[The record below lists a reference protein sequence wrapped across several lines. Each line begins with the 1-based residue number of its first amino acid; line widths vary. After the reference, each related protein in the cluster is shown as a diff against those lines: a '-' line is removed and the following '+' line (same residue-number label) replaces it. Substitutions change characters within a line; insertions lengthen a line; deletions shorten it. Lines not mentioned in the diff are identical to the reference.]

1 MSKARH
7 GSRLALLAAV
17 ACVCALG
24 VAPARAAEVPTL
36 PGPAQSDAGAA
47 ISYAKQHPHSAPPG
61 TNDFSCRPGPA
72 HPHPVILVH
81 GSDGS
86 AYANWAGLS
95 PKLKSAGYCPFALNY
110 GQRPGT
116 EHYGMETMA
125 EGAHELDGFV
135 AQVLSATGASTVDVI
150 GHSQGATVARYYINR
165 LGGAAHVSRW
175 IGLAS
180 PTYGGTFFGIATA
193 VTSVP
198 GGSELIERFGSEALA
213 EQVQGSPFLTALNAG
228 GDTVPGVEYTTIGT
242 RYDEVIQPY
251 TNVALHDPGATN
263 ILVQD
268 LCPIDQTGHFNL
280 PYDPFS
286 QQLVLNTLDPE
297 HTIVPPCRFVPLGT
311 GIAGVIIASNF

>member
-1 MSKARH
+1 MAISARL
-7 GSRLALLAAV
+7 SQLLLLCAALAFFAF
-17 ACVCALG
+17 
-24 VAPARAAEVPTL
+24 PADAMEVPTQ
-36 PGPAQSDAGAA
+36 PGPPQSQAGDA
-47 ISYAKQHPHSAPPG
+47 ITYSEQHPHSAPPG
-61 TNDFSCRPGPA
+61 VNDFSCHPDAA
-72 HPHPVILVH
+72 HPHPVVLVH

-95 PKLKSAGYCPFALNY
+95 PRLKEAGYCLFALNY
-110 GQRPGT
+110 GQKPGT
-116 EHYGMETMA
+116 EHYGMETMT
-125 EGAHELDGFV
+125 EGAHELDDFV
-135 AQVLSATGASTVDVI
+135 ARVLSVTGASKVDVI

-165 LGGAAHVSRW
+165 LGGAAHVNRW

-213 EQVQGSPFLTALNAG
+213 EQVQGSDFLTALNAG

-268 LCPIDQTGHFNL
+268 LCPLDQTGHFNL
-280 PYDPFS
+280 PYDPFT
-286 QQLVLNTLDPE
+286 QQLVLNTLDPT
-297 HTIVPPCRFVPLGT
+297 HAVVPPCTFVPLGT

>member
-17 ACVCALG
+17 ACICALG
-24 VAPARAAEVPTL
+24 GAPARAAEVPTL

-61 TNDFSCRPGPA
+61 VNDFTCHPDASHPRP
-72 HPHPVILVH
+72 VVLVH

-86 AYANWAGLS
+86 AYSNWAGLS
-95 PKLKSAGYCPFALNY
+95 PKLKDAGYCVFALNY
-110 GQRPGT
+110 GRKPGT
-116 EHYGMETMA
+116 EHFGMQTMT
-125 EGAHELDGFV
+125 EGAAELEVFV
-135 AQVLSATGASTVDVI
+135 DDVLAVTGADEVDLI

-165 LGGAAHVSRW
+165 LGGASKVNRW

-180 PTYGGTFFGIATA
+180 PSYGGTFFGIATA
-193 VTSVP
+193 LQTLP
-198 GGSELIERFGSEALA
+198 GGNELIVGIGSEALA

-268 LCPIDQTGHFNL
+268 LCPLDQTGHFNL

-297 HTIVPPCRFVPLGT
+297 HTIVPPCTFVPLGT

>member
-7 GSRLALLAAV
+7 GFRLAVLAAV
-17 ACVCALG
+17 ICVLG
-24 VAPARAAEVPTL
+24 AAPAHAAEVPTL
-36 PGPAQSDAGAA
+36 PGPPQSDPGTA
-47 ISYAKQHPHSAPPG
+47 IAYAKQHPHSAPPG
-61 TNDFSCRPGPA
+61 ANDFSCRPDPA
-72 HPHPVILVH
+72 HPRPVILVH

-86 AYANWAGLS
+86 AYSNWAGLS
-95 PKLKSAGYCPFALNY
+95 PKLKAAGYCVFALNY
-110 GQRPGT
+110 GRKPGT
-116 EHYGMETMA
+116 DHFGMQTMT
-125 EGAHELDGFV
+125 EGAAELEVFV
-135 AQVLSATGASTVDVI
+135 DDVLSATGADEVDLI
-150 GHSQGATVARYYINR
+150 GHSQGATVARYYVNR
-165 LGGAAHVSRW
+165 LGGASKVHHW

-198 GGSELIERFGSEALA
+198 GGTELIETIGSEALA

-228 GDTVPGVEYTTIGT
+228 GDTVPGAEYTTIGT

-286 QQLVLNTLDPE
+286 QQLVLNTLDPA
-297 HTIVPPCRFVPLGT
+297 HVVVPPCTFVPLGT
-311 GIAGVIIASNF
+311 GIPGVIIASNF